1 MASNRGKRKKPDDS
15 PDQTDMVLSRAM
27 DLCGK
32 CNKKC
37 TSKSES
43 IQCDLCGLLVH
54 ASCEDISKDQYKA
67 IKSLSGL
74 DNDLLLP

>member
-1 MASNRGKRKKPDDS
+1 
-15 PDQTDMVLSRAM
+15 M

-32 CNKKC
+32 CSKKF
-37 TSKSES
+37 SNKSES
-43 IQCDLCGLLVH
+43 IQCDLCGLWAH

-74 DNDLLLP
+74 DSVVYYRHNNDC